1 MNKVNGIVKTFC
13 CFIELYDHAGVEE
26 KSKLKQLYIE
36 FYQQLV
42 EAVSD
47 PDTCHSLTTQLH
59 STSLL
64 SEEKEAVLSSS
75 VASGRSFL
83 KELGVEEEP
92 HLMTVLMEKMSAVK
106 ELQTLSEDMSDW
118 LSGSMQSIATLVC
131 VLVMC
136 LYYWSLGTTATQFTE
151 KQAYDERNGEISAS
165 MHAGLTKTFIAVEL
179 HGFFAC

>member
-1 MNKVNGIVKTFC
+1 MI
-13 CFIELYDHAGVEE
+13 GVDEKEEE
-26 KSKLKQLYIE
+26 KSKLKQLYTE
-36 FYQQLV
+36 FYHQLV

-64 SEEKEAVLSSS
+64 SEEKKAMLSSS

-83 KELGVEEEP
+83 NVLGVEEEP
-92 HLMTVLMEKMSAVK
+92 HLVTVLMEKMSAVK

-118 LSGSMQSIATLVC
+118 LNGSKQGIAALVC

-136 LYYWSLGTTATQFTE
+136 LYYWSLGATDTQFSE
-151 KQAYDERNGEISAS
+151 KQAYYERIGGF
-165 MHAGLTKTFIAVEL
+165 MCLYVFIIV
-179 HGFFAC
+179 CCY